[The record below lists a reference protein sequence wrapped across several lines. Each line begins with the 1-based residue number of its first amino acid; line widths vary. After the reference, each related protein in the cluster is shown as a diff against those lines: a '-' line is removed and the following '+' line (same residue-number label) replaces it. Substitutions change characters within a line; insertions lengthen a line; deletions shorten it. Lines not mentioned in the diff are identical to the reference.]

1 MFSVQILNWFFFLK
15 FVFRWWPERF
25 NIYNWSMSRSMYIT
39 YKHKLLQRKE
49 NQNYNPHCFHF
60 QYCTFFLLLGTFH
73 SLLVICQAWRPWMA
87 KCQNSR
93 TKMRR
98 KKRPETANIICVSW
112 AHSAGR
118 FKFHWCKEKKQ
129 KWFTLTFVV
138 DKKKHII
145 KTTSLIHIQPRSMQ
159 CQGFWFVTLWK
170 AFSTNNV
177 SYQYSIYALHKKTLP
192 EF

>member
-1 MFSVQILNWFFFLK
+1 
-15 FVFRWWPERF
+15 
-25 NIYNWSMSRSMYIT
+25 MSRSMYIT

-60 QYCTFFLLLGTFH
+60 QYCTFFFFWEHFIVCLWSVRPGDHEWQNAKTAGLKWEGKKGQRLQTEYVFHEHTVLVDLNSIGAKRRNRNDLLWLLLW
-73 SLLVICQAWRPWMA
+73 I
-87 KCQNSR
+87 
-93 TKMRR
+93 
-98 KKRPETANIICVSW
+98 
-112 AHSAGR
+112 
-118 FKFHWCKEKKQ
+118 
-129 KWFTLTFVV
+129 
-138 DKKKHII
+138 KKHII

-192 EF
+192 DF